1 MFKKMW
7 IVVAGVMLAGSLS
20 TMGCDHIENAI
31 DCHGICQRY
40 SDCYDK
46 SYDVDSCETKCKDNA
61 NSDKDYMSKADDCN
75 NCLGDKSCAS
85 ATFNCA
91 TQCVGIV
98 P

>member
-20 TMGCDHIENAI
+20 TMGCDHVENAI

-46 SYDVDSCETKCKDNA
+46 SYDVDSCESKCKDNA
-61 NSDKDYMSKADDCN
+61 NSDKDFMSKADDCN
-75 NCLGDKSCAS
+75 DCIGDKSCAS